1 MLCVCD
7 WVIVGDHACV
17 HSASTHTHAN
27 LRNLQVLASVRER
40 RNMSAF
46 HDLLRK
52 PDLTPAQ
59 DLRLGLFLT
68 FTNDS
73 TECRLDM
80 HKLDN
85 MRGLYRTFTMTAF
98 ETEQIVSV
106 KLAAA
111 GFKQYPKI
119 ARKLKTLYNFTTIQL
134 SESKRMSALG
144 VRNLMTVIQLAGQ
157 AKMESAADHGED
169 QISEMEM
176 VVQAIRTVN
185 IPRMSAV
192 DKGVFNAMIGDV
204 FAGVQAPTT
213 TVQELVDVISAMLR
227 KQKMDKHATWM
238 EKILQLHAIMDLNHG
253 VMVLGAAALG
263 KTSLISVLQQ
273 AHQQLGANTFSL
285 NKMNPKSL
293 TVQQMFGW
301 QSISQGQWH
310 DGTFS
315 FLFRRAGNQ
324 PIMTTWIVLDG
335 PIDPV
340 WAENLNT
347 VLEDQKL
354 LTLANGDRIGMK
366 SCSRIIFE
374 SDKADNASP
383 ATMTRVGVVW
393 VPSTALPWRS
403 FVNKWIEGRGS
414 EERVILRSLFDRYMD
429 QLLHFQKMQCSPV
442 VQTPTTY
449 VPWMLTRMFDCASKF
464 MDFRWDASGEVFLEK
479 IFIFCLGWSFG
490 GLLENMDR
498 IKLSQFMYTL
508 TDLLPNMKNDV
519 TLFDFYPDDNVLD
532 WEHWRARIPEWR
544 YPKEFDPTS
553 IVVHTEDTCR
563 TDFILRLLSSQRL
576 NFLVT
581 GAAASCKSQNLR
593 QFISSLDVEKY
604 VSTTVPLSQASTPN
618 ALLDSILNV
627 INKRQGRTYG
637 PDPGKSC
644 VIIVEDIS
652 LTPADKWGDQTNCEV
667 LRQLINEGGY
677 YDLQKPAEWSS
688 IMGLHYACVM
698 THPLS
703 THRDIPMRLKSQ
715 LCAFNLTVPSET
727 SMNAA
732 LTKVFD
738 RHFTRNKALP
748 PVIKFAKMLPEATIA
763 LCKSLRQALV
773 ANDSKIHYTFNLHDI
788 MRVLT
793 SLLHC
798 SPTEITT
805 PEQVLRLWRHDCE
818 RVFGDKLVSVD
829 HKIIVLE
836 SIEHILQHK
845 SFDEINREECLGE
858 QNDRF
863 GQFFRPEGS
872 DQTKAVYGVLADMDT
887 IADNLEELQASKG
900 RTDFPLY
907 DEAIEQIVRVARV
920 LSMKR
925 GSVIL
930 VGTLNSGRG
939 PIVQLASEVA
949 NSICFDPDDLAMR
962 GGDSHMD
969 CLRNAYRMAGIEAK
983 PVTVM
988 LFADKIKDDLLF
1000 DKVNHFL
1007 LTGFMPGA
1015 IQKKELD
1022 SIADD
1027 MRSSLQDGVST
1038 LLSDRQIFATF
1049 ERRAW
1054 NNMHLVICCRPEEPA
1069 FQATMQ
1075 RFPVILSSCQTIWM
1089 LPWAGSTLNDVA
1101 GIHFSDLSVS
1111 LSIEVH
1117 TLSEYAARVHTLI
1130 QEKIDEYTAGQKRHI
1145 YITPRTFLAFINAF
1159 KSIYETQS
1167 KVLEDRLQRIQTA
1180 LKKLRDA
1187 GYQVSEMKGELIQR
1201 EELLQSAV
1209 DDTAELLKKIS
1220 IR

>member
-1 MLCVCD
+1 
-7 WVIVGDHACV
+7 
-17 HSASTHTHAN
+17 
-27 LRNLQVLASVRER
+27 
-40 RNMSAF
+40 MSAF
-46 HDLLRK
+46 QDILRS
-52 PDLTPAQ
+52 PNLTSAQ

-73 TECRLDM
+73 TDCRQDM
-80 HKLDN
+80 HKLDS
-85 MRGLYRTFTMTAF
+85 MRGLYRTFSMPKL
-98 ETEQIVSV
+98 ETELIVSV

-111 GFKQYPKI
+111 GFKEYPKI
-119 ARKLKTLYNFTTIQL
+119 ARKLKTLYECTSVQL
-134 SESKRMSALG
+134 SGSKRITALG
-144 VRNLMTVIQLAGQ
+144 MRNLMAVLQLASK
-157 AKMESAADHGED
+157 AKVESEAFFGENK
-169 QISEMEM
+169 ISEMDM
-176 VVQAIRTVN
+176 VVRAIRTVN
-185 IPRMSAV
+185 IPRMTAV
-192 DKGVFNAMIGDV
+192 DKGIFSATLGDI
-204 FAGVQAPTT
+204 FAGVQAPVLAQLQGEPRGLGTQQRQAP
-213 TVQELVDVISAMLR
+213 TVTEQDLSDAISTLLR

-238 EKILQLHAIMDLNHG
+238 EKTLQLHAIMESNHG
-253 VMVLGAAALG
+253 IMVLGAAALG
-263 KTSLISVLQQ
+263 KSSIITILQQ
-273 AHQQLGANTFSL
+273 AQQRLNADTHTYLL

-293 TVQQMFGW
+293 PVQQMFGW
-301 QSISQGQWH
+301 RSASADQWH

-315 FLFRRAGNQ
+315 FLLRRAQSQ
-324 PIMTTWIVLDG
+324 PGITNWIVLDG
-335 PIDPV
+335 PIDPI

-347 VLEDQKL
+347 LLDDQKL

-366 SCSRIIFE
+366 TLSRIIFE
-374 SDKADNASP
+374 SDKSDNASP
-383 ATMTRVGVVW
+383 ATMARVGVVW

-442 VQTPTTY
+442 VQTPATY
-449 VPWMLTRMFDCASKF
+449 VPWMLTRMFECASKF

-479 IFIFCLGWSFG
+479 IFIFCLCWSFG

-532 WEHWRARIPEWR
+532 WEHWRTRIQDWK
-544 YPKEFDPTS
+544 YPKQFDPTS
-553 IVVHTEDTCR
+553 IFVSTEDTCR
-563 TDFILRLLSSQRL
+563 TEFILRLLSSQRL
-576 NFLVT
+576 NFLMT
-581 GAAASCKSQNLR
+581 GATASCKSHNLR
-593 QFISSLDVEKY
+593 QFISSLDTEKH
-604 VSTTVPLSQASTPN
+604 VATTVPLSQASTTH
-618 ALLDSILNV
+618 ALLDHILNV
-627 INKRQGRTYG
+627 IHKRQGRTYG

-644 VIIVEDIS
+644 VIVVEDIS
-652 LTPADKWGDQTNCEV
+652 LTPADKWGDQANCEV

-677 YDLQKPAEWSS
+677 YDLQKPTEWTS

-703 THRDIPMRLKSQ
+703 THRDIPMRLKGQ
-715 LCAFNLTVPSET
+715 LCAFNLTMPSEN

-738 RHFTRNKALP
+738 KHFNRSKAP
-748 PVIKFAKMLPEATIA
+748 ASVIKFAKMLPEATIA

-773 ANDSKIHYTFNLHDI
+773 TNDSKIHYTFNLHDV

-793 SLLHC
+793 SVLHC
-798 SPTEITT
+798 RSVEMTT
-805 PEQVLRLWRHDCE
+805 PELVLRLWRHDCE

-829 HKIIVLE
+829 HRMVVLE
-836 SIEHILQHK
+836 SIQHILQHK
-845 SFDEINREECLGE
+845 SFDEINRSACLEAQIERFGKFFRDGGSQE
-858 QNDRF
+858 QN
-863 GQFFRPEGS
+863 
-872 DQTKAVYGVLADMDT
+872 TAYGVLPDMDT
-887 IADNLEELQASKG
+887 IADNLEELQARKA
-900 RTDFPLY
+900 TTNFPLY

-920 LSMKR
+920 LCMKR

-949 NSICFDPDDLAMR
+949 NSICFDPSDLEMR
-962 GGDSHMD
+962 GGGSHMD
-969 CLRNAYRMAGIEAK
+969 CLRNAYWIAGIDNK
-983 PVTVM
+983 PVTVV
-988 LFADKIKDDLLF
+988 LFIDKTKDDSLF

-1007 LTGFMPGA
+1007 LTGYLPGA

-1022 SIADD
+1022 TIVDD

-1054 NNMHLVICCRPEEPA
+1054 NNLHIVACCRPEESA
-1069 FQATMQ
+1069 FRTTMQ

-1089 LPWAGSTLNDVA
+1089 LPWAGGTLNDVA
-1101 GIHFSDLSVS
+1101 GIHFSDFSVS

-1117 TLSEYAARVHTLI
+1117 ELSEYAARVHTLI
-1130 QEKIDEYTAGQKRHI
+1130 QEKIDEYTAGQKSQI
-1145 YITPRTFLAFINAF
+1145 YITPRTFVAFINAF

-1187 GYQVSEMKGELIQR
+1187 GYQVSEMKSDLLQR
-1201 EELLQSAV
+1201 EGVLQNAIY
-1209 DDTAELLKKIS
+1209 DTAELLKKIS
-1220 IR
+1220 IRWLCVHAYKLKCLLR